1 MCSYGVINCRHDE
14 PFGTGVGMGPNR
26 FRKFHVVADQQPA
39 ADALEIEPDHQ
50 GLTWPEMF
58 AVERAEQMRLAVVR
72 KRSAVAVHHLH
83 TVVDISPVEF
93 GVAVDD
99 CDACTSSNLGDG
111 IEDRAVGRFRA

>member
-1 MCSYGVINCRHDE
+1 
-14 PFGTGVGMGPNR
+14 MGPNR

-58 AVERAEQMRLAVVR
+58 AVERAEQVRLAVVR

-99 CDACTSSNLGDG
+99 CDACTSSNRGDG
-111 IEDRAVGRFRA
+111 IEDGAVGRFRA